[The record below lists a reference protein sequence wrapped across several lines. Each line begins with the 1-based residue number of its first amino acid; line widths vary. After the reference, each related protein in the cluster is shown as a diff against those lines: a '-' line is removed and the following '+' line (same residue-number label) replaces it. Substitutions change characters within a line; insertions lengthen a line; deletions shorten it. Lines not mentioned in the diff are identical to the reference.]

1 MEGRTQLTCR
11 DCGRRE
17 SVEGE
22 MPGEY
27 TDCFMK
33 VVTEGGWV
41 LAPGSKD
48 LLCGRC
54 LATYIGSETA
64 DDEEKI

>member
-1 MEGRTQLTCR
+1 MEGRTILVCR

-22 MPGEY
+22 IPGEY
-27 TDCFMK
+27 TDCFQQ
-33 VVTEGGWV
+33 VVRDAGFV
-41 LAPGSKD
+41 VAPGSTD

-54 LATYIGSETA
+54 LATYMGSETA